1 MKKIILDNQLRLLL
15 IPQEKAKTM
24 TLLVLV
30 GAGSKYETKEING
43 ISHFLEHM
51 LFKGT
56 KKRPTSLEVASVLD
70 RIGGSYNAFTDR
82 EYTGYFAK
90 VRPEHWPLA
99 LDWVSDIFLHSLLRA
114 EDIER
119 ERGVILE
126 ELNMYL
132 DTPLQYIS
140 EVWENLLYGNQP
152 AGWDIIGTKK
162 TILGVNR
169 EKMVDYYQSHYS
181 SQNTVLGIAGNLG
194 DLEKVKQG
202 VERSFQSIGVEKPL
216 AKSKVIEK
224 QEKPESLI
232 MFKKTDQTHLS
243 LGVRAYDSKD
253 DRRWAQAVL
262 SVILGGNMSSRLFN
276 LIREKHGLA
285 YYVHTFSQTYTD
297 TGYLVTQAGVTNQKA
312 ELAVKLILEE
322 YQRVIQQGVK
332 AQEVEEAKEYLKG
345 SLSLSLESSDS
356 FASFYARQELLSPE
370 TFSPEMLAQK
380 ISQVT
385 LAAVNQLAQEL
396 FSDAKLNLALI
407 GPYHQGD
414 FDGILR
420 LKKLGVL
427 AKPLN
432 SN

>member
-1 MKKIILDNQLRLLL
+1 MEKIILDNQLRLLL

-24 TLLVLV
+24 TFLVLV

-56 KKRPTSLEVASVLD
+56 KKRPASLEVASVLD

-90 VRPEHWPLA
+90 VRPEHWGLA
-99 LDWVSDIFLHSLLRA
+99 LDWVSDIFLHSLLRS

-132 DTPLQYIS
+132 DTPLQYIG
-140 EVWENLLYGNQP
+140 EIWENLLYGDQP
-152 AGWDIIGTKK
+152 AGWDVIGTKE
-162 TILGVNR
+162 TILGIDR
-169 EKMVDYYQSHYS
+169 EKMVDYYQNHYS
-181 SQNTVLGIAGNLG
+181 SQNTVLALAGNLE
-194 DLEKVKQG
+194 DIEKVKR
-202 VERSFQSIGVEKPL
+202 EIKESFQGIGVAKPL
-216 AKSKVIEK
+216 EKLKVVEK
-224 QEKPESLI
+224 QGGPQSLI
-232 MFKKTDQTHLS
+232 KFKKTDQTHLS
-243 LGVRAYDSKD
+243 LGVRAYDLRD
-253 DRRWAQAVL
+253 DRRWAQSVL

-285 YYVHTFSQTYTD
+285 YYVHTFAQTYTD
-297 TGYLVTQAGVTNQKA
+297 TGYLMTQAGVTNQKA

-322 YQRVIQQGVK
+322 YQRVVHQGVTP
-332 AQEVEEAKEYLKG
+332 QEVEEAKEYLKG
-345 SLSLSLESSDS
+345 SFSLSLESSDS
-356 FASFYARQELLSPE
+356 FASFYAHQELLGPETLSPE
-370 TFSPEMLAQK
+370 VVAQK

-385 LAAVNQLAQEL
+385 IEDVNRLAQEL
-396 FSDAKLNLALI
+396 FSDSRLNLALI

-414 FDGILR
+414 FDGIL
-420 LKKLGVL
+420 KLE
-427 AKPLN
+427 
-432 SN
+432 